1 MSVIEVVITKM
12 VMIPRGLVAAAVLG
26 GLVALFVQCVVRL
39 GSASRSRLLA
49 VGRLFL
55 GLAAATL
62 VWVYGILALPWLA
75 LDASSIAAFLA
86 AFVLLAGWTLF
97 RALRAG
103 PPEDGGR
110 LFVAHGVLLIVVALA
125 GAATLVTAG
134 FLNLT
139 EDRPVLLVDVT
150 GETGTQVVHW
160 APPDADPRVE
170 SLMTHR
176 VIFRRPAGEAV
187 ADAWIYGD
195 EVAVKGRVLRL
206 SPWLNAAGLPNL
218 FELTFA
224 HNGYTTAERHNTMP
238 HEAVAL
244 PPMGSL
250 AVHALWRP
258 LQARLLTA
266 LQTRADPNG
275 TWTIRATTMESTYFP
290 LVDREGKPTAR
301 TFRLVLTPGGL
312 TAS

>member
-1 MSVIEVVITKM
+1 MTKM
-12 VMIPRGLVAAAVLG
+12 VMIPRGVAAAAVLG
-26 GLVALFVQCVVRL
+26 GLIALFAQCAVRL
-39 GSASRSRLLA
+39 GAASRSRLLA

-55 GLAAATL
+55 GLAVAAL
-62 VWVYGILALPWLA
+62 AWVYGILSLPWLA
-75 LDASSIAAFLA
+75 LDAPSIAAFLA
-86 AFVLLAGWTLF
+86 VFVLITGWTLF
-97 RALRAG
+97 RTLRAG

-110 LFVAHGVLLIVVALA
+110 VFAAHLAVLALVVLA

-150 GETGTQVVHW
+150 GETARQLVRW
-160 APPDADPRVE
+160 APPDADPRME

-238 HEAVAL
+238 HEAVPL
-244 PPMGSL
+244 PPLGSL

-258 LQARLLTA
+258 LQARLFAA
-266 LQTRADPNG
+266 LQARADPNG
-275 TWTIRATTMESTYFP
+275 TWTIRATTIESTYFP
-290 LVDREGKPTAR
+290 LVDAEGKPTAR
-301 TFRLVLTPGGL
+301 SFRLVLTPGGL

>member
-1 MSVIEVVITKM
+1 MTKM
-12 VMIPRGLVAAAVLG
+12 VMTPRGWLAAAVLG
-26 GLVALFVQCVVRL
+26 GLVAIFVQCVIRL
-39 GSASRSRLLA
+39 GGGSRSRLLA

-62 VWVYGILALPWLA
+62 AWVYGILALPWLA
-75 LDASSIAAFLA
+75 LDMPSIAAFLA
-86 AFVLLAGWTLF
+86 VFVLLAGWTLF
-97 RALRAG
+97 RTLRAG

-110 LFVAHGVLLIVVALA
+110 IFTMHLALLALVLLAA
-125 GAATLVTAG
+125 TATLVTAG

-150 GETGTQVVHW
+150 GETATQVVRW
-160 APPDADPRVE
+160 APPDAEARTE
-170 SLMTHR
+170 SLVTHR

-206 SPWLNAAGLPNL
+206 SPVLNAAGLPNL

-238 HEAVAL
+238 HEAVPL
-244 PPMGSL
+244 PPIGSL

-266 LQTRADPNG
+266 LQERADPNG
-275 TWTIRATTMESTYFP
+275 RWTIRATTIESTYFP
-290 LVDREGKPTAR
+290 LVGPDGKPTAR